1 MFMNYV
7 ALSIGTVVIMIFSWY
22 FSIREKRYHGF
33 ARFFSFESIFILVML
48 NWRVWFTDPFSGF
61 QIISW
66 VFLLASIYPGIAGY
80 LTLHKQGKPEENHI
94 ERTTV
99 VVKSGVYKY
108 IRHPLYCSLLLL
120 GTGVMFKDPGKVQI
134 ICGAVNLLAIYFTA
148 RLEEKEMINKFGPEY
163 KQYMNET
170 KMFIPYLF

>member
-1 MFMNYV
+1 MNY
-7 ALSIGTVVIMIFSWY
+7 LTLTIGTAIILLFSWY
-22 FSIREKRYHGF
+22 FSIREKRYHGIT
-33 ARFFSFESIFILVML
+33 RFFSFESIFILVML
-48 NWRVWFTDPFSGF
+48 NWRLWFKDPFSGF

-66 VFLLASIYPGIAGY
+66 VFLFASIYPGISGY
-80 LTLHKQGKPEENHI
+80 ITLHRKGKPEDKHI

-99 VVKSGVYKY
+99 IVKSGIYKY

-134 ICGAVNLLAIYFTA
+134 ICGAVNILAIYFTA
-148 RLEEKEMINKFGPEY
+148 RLEEKEMIKKFGHGY
-163 KQYMNET
+163 IQYMHET